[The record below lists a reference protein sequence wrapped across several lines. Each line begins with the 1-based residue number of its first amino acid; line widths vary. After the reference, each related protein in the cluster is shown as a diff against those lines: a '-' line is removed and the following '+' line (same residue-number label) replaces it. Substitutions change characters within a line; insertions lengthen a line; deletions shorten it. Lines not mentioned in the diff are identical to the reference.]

1 MPERPVFMP
10 FRSSERPA
18 GSSPDTGPYMAGDFF
33 NSLLGLRARLTYAGG
48 VCGRWAIDHDS
59 DRAIWFHLVTQG
71 SVWVHSPQ
79 RTSPLQLDEGDLV
92 AFLPHAPLHYFSYSP
107 HELVFGA
114 EGAAKTSWDQGGAAF
129 VCAVVDLG
137 LTQAGFWRALRA
149 EIVIRSADAQ
159 GMLAE
164 LLRLIVAEAH
174 QYRFGSFSIV
184 ERLCDSVFVLTL
196 RHCVERGMVHDE
208 AYRAMQ
214 DRRLLTVLSL
224 IHREPWHPW
233 TVAKLGARSGLS
245 KTALTDKFT
254 QVMGCPRRNTR
265 SVAHANRGPPAE
277 GIDAGSRD
285 HRGEVWLLLCLAFS
299 RTFKRCLGVAPGVY
313 RQLAPSMPGF
323 GAQRN
328 GHEVAHDRRR
338 AERRTT
344 WQALADRQSSGLRVS
359 PHPCRLSRGER
370 LGIAVS
376 LFER

>member
-1 MPERPVFMP
+1 
-10 FRSSERPA
+10 
-18 GSSPDTGPYMAGDFF
+18 MAGDFF

-48 VCGRWAIDHDS
+48 VCGRWAIDHNS

-114 EGAAKTSWDQGGAAF
+114 EGAAKTSWDQGSAAF

-137 LTQAGFWRALRA
+137 LAQAGFWRALPA

-159 GMLAE
+159 GMLAQ

-184 ERLCDSVFVLTL
+184 ERLCDSIFVLTL

-208 AYRAMQ
+208 AFRAMQ

-233 TVAKLGARSGLS
+233 TVAELGARSGLS
-245 KTALTDKFT
+245 RTALTDKFT
-254 QVMGCPRRNTR
+254 QVMGCPPKKYLVQWRMQTAAHLLKESTLAVEIIAEKCGYC
-265 SVAHANRGPPAE
+265 SV
-277 GIDAGSRD
+277 S
-285 HRGEVWLLLCLAFS
+285 AFS

-328 GHEVAHDRRR
+328 GHGVAHDRRR
-338 AERRTT
+338 AERRIN
-344 WQALADRQSSGLRVS
+344 LAGPGRS
-359 PHPCRLSRGER
+359 PE
-370 LGIAVS
+370 
-376 LFER
+376 